1 MARVIIT
8 IIDNP
13 DGSVACKAEP
23 NVANLINLHRSDAG
37 LTAGQAYAL
46 RALNAIRE
54 AAKMQNVRQNII
66 VVPNLGNLK
75 LPKQ

>member
-1 MARVIIT
+1 
-8 IIDNP
+8 
-13 DGSVACKAEP
+13 
-23 NVANLINLHRSDAG
+23 